1 MSARVAIA
9 RAAATMVAVTPTLEA
24 RSQVSPSYLVEV
36 MCAPLSEIVEVV
48 AKLIF
53 SRYNKLLPLYA
64 SRDSRQ
70 PLLMTYAG
78 KRVLIAGA
86 AAP

>member
-1 MSARVAIA
+1 MAMA
-9 RAAATMVAVTPTLEA
+9 RAAATMVAVTPTLDA

-36 MCAPLSEIVEVV
+36 IRVPLSEIVN
-48 AKLIF
+48 LIF

-70 PLLMTYAG
+70 PLLMAYVVG
-78 KRVLIAGA
+78 DRGA
-86 AAP
+86 VKVVFDQR